1 MEYTWHDLL
10 GNVGV
15 ACILGTYLLL
25 QLGRLTNE
33 HLLYSLINGVGAA
46 LILVSLNFDYNLSA
60 FIVEAAWL
68 AISVFGVVL
77 YGLRVKK
84 QSLDKS
90 LDKSLDQ

>member
-90 LDKSLDQ
+90 LDQ

>member
-15 ACILGTYLLL
+15 ACILGAYLLL

-46 LILVSLNFDYNLSA
+46 LILFSLTFDYNMSA
-60 FIVEAAWL
+60 FIMEAAWL

-84 QSLDKS
+84 QSLD
-90 LDKSLDQ
+90 Q

>member
-15 ACILGTYLLL
+15 ACILGAYLLL

-46 LILVSLNFDYNLSA
+46 LILVSLTFNYNLSA
-60 FIVEAAWL
+60 FIIESAWL
-68 AISVFGVVL
+68 AISIFGVVL

-84 QSLDKS
+84 QSLDES
-90 LDKSLDQ
+90 LDP

>member
-15 ACILGTYLLL
+15 ACILGVYLLL

-46 LILVSLNFDYNLSA
+46 LILVSLIFDYNLSA
-60 FIVEAAWL
+60 FIMEAAWL

-84 QSLDKS
+84 QSLD
-90 LDKSLDQ
+90 Q